1 MQHFIEDAV
10 GAMVTEA
17 TLAGEP
23 YDWDL
28 EALWN
33 NLRVL
38 YPVTLTPED
47 LIEEAG
53 GDQGGL
59 TAEMLKEEIV
69 SDALVAYERR
79 EEYLGATTMRDLER
93 RVVLSSIGRK
103 WQEHLYEMDYL
114 KEGIGLRAMAQR
126 DPLVEYQREGYEMFE
141 AMMEG
146 IREDSVS
153 LMFHAEVE
161 PGHDAGEAKGAGLM
175 DSESSQEDLEYSAP
189 DESGEAR
196 TRRTRSKKD
205 EPKVTGKQARKAKK
219 NAKKRR

>member
-1 MQHFIEDAV
+1 MCI
-10 GAMVTEA
+10 
-17 TLAGEP
+17 
-23 YDWDL
+23 
-28 EALWN
+28 
-33 NLRVL
+33 
-38 YPVTLTPED
+38 
-47 LIEEAG
+47 
-53 GDQGGL
+53 
-59 TAEMLKEEIV
+59 
-69 SDALVAYERR
+69 
-79 EEYLGATTMRDLER
+79 RD
-93 RVVLSSIGRK
+93 S
-103 WQEHLYEMDYL
+103 L

-196 TRRTRSKKD
+196 TRRTRSKKN